1 MSIIPRFFMEATVVL
16 GRLPILNPRW
26 CATGFVVG
34 RYEGTQ
40 DGNEKF
46 STYLITNRHVVE
58 NEEKMVMQVNL
69 QNGVKAYLLSLA
81 SENSTPNYSAHPAAD
96 VIACHINI
104 NPALSEGAQLPFFDL
119 RHHTVVVSVDSIKE
133 VVEIERTRAY
143 GAASNDCILSIEPY
157 KIGTPVEIPACVG

>member
-16 GRLPILNPRW
+16 GRLPISNPRW

-119 RHHTVVVSVDSIKE
+119 RHHTLTLQQMRDTGVCEGGLAYTLGFPVSI
-133 VVEIERTRAY
+133 
-143 GAASNDCILSIEPY
+143 ASDFVNS
-157 KIGTPVEIPACVG
+157 TV

>member
-16 GRLPILNPRW
+16 GRLPISNPRW

-69 QNGVKAYLLSLA
+69 QNGVRHTCSPWLPK
-81 SENSTPNYSAHPAAD
+81 
-96 VIACHINI
+96 IALQIT
-104 NPALSEGAQLPFFDL
+104 ALIQLQM
-119 RHHTVVVSVDSIKE
+119 
-133 VVEIERTRAY
+133 
-143 GAASNDCILSIEPY
+143 
-157 KIGTPVEIPACVG
+157 